1 MIRRPPKSTR
11 TDTLFPYTTL
21 FRSVLRAVL
30 ALLERTDGPVILE
43 DYPED
48 APAESASDLEDMS
61 GWVCPVR
68 FGPPPGAGAAD
79 GSWLQAIH
87 HEIAE
92 FAPWYALAVE
102 NNGRRG
108 DTRSLERRGGKESV
122 CECGS

>member
-1 MIRRPPKSTR
+1 MIPRTPRSTR

-21 FRSVLRAVL
+21 FRSVPGDPDFQRRVLRAVL

-79 GSWLQAIH
+79 GDRKS
-87 HEIAE
+87 
-92 FAPWYALAVE
+92 
-102 NNGRRG
+102 
-108 DTRSLERRGGKESV
+108 TRLNSSH
-122 CECGS
+122 